1 METLWFCLLAFMLA
15 TYLVLDGF
23 DFGVGILHLLVAKN
37 EPERQQVLRTIGPV
51 WDGNEV
57 WLLALGGTMFL
68 AFPKLLATAFA
79 GFYLPL
85 MIVLWLLM
93 FRALGIE
100 LRHQINSPLWAQF
113 WDVAFSIASLLL
125 AVVIGAALGNVVR
138 GVSLNEDGI
147 FFAPLWTDFRVSG
160 RTGILDW
167 FTILYGVATAIALAH
182 HGAVW
187 LAGRTDQRVLARSQ
201 RTAHGLWPLVL
212 VLTIVVVAATYWVQP
227 NARQSIV
234 DRPWSLVLVVIAIA
248 GLLGAR
254 FFVARQQH
262 HRAFVASSIYL
273 YGMMACGASWI
284 FPYVLPSQGDSS
296 GLTAAGAASS
306 TYALTSAL
314 YWWIPGMLLVVGY
327 TTYVYRSMPDQ
338 FSVRLGSERH

>member
-1 METLWFCLLAFMLA
+1 METLWLCLLALMLA

-23 DFGVGILHLLVAKN
+23 DFGVGILHFLVAKS
-37 EPERQQVLRTIGPV
+37 ERERQQVLRSIGPV

-85 MIVLWLLM
+85 RIVLWLLM

-100 LRHQINSPLWAQF
+100 LRHQLHHPLWAQF
-113 WDVAFSIASLLL
+113 WDVAFAAASLLL

-138 GVSLNEDGI
+138 GVSFNEDGT

-160 RTGILDW
+160 KTGILDW
-167 FTILYGVATAIALAH
+167 FTILYGVATATALAH

-187 LAGRTDQRVLARSQ
+187 LAGRTDQRVLARSR
-201 RTAHGLWPLVL
+201 RTAQMLWPLVL
-212 VLTIVVVAATYWVQP
+212 LLTIVVVAATYRVQP
-227 NARQSIV
+227 NVGRSIS
-234 DRPWSLVLVVIAIA
+234 DRPWSLVLVIIALA

-254 FFVARQQH
+254 FFVARRQH
-262 HRAFVASSIYL
+262 QRAFVASSIYL

-284 FPYVLPSQGDSS
+284 YPYVLPGQGDSR
-296 GLTAAGAASS
+296 GLTAVGAASS

-327 TTYVYRSMPDQ
+327 TTYVYRNMPNQ
-338 FSVRLGSERH
+338 FSVRDTA

>member
-1 METLWFCLLAFMLA
+1 MVTLWFCLLALMLA
-15 TYLVLDGF
+15 TYVVLDGY

-37 EPERQQVLRTIGPV
+37 ESERQQVLRTIGPV

-100 LRHQINSPLWAQF
+100 LRHQLHSPLWAQF
-113 WDVAFSIASLLL
+113 WDVSFSIASLLL
-125 AVVIGAALGNVVR
+125 AVVIGAALGNVIR
-138 GVSLNEDGI
+138 GVSFNEDGI
-147 FFAPLWTDFRVSG
+147 FFAPLWTNFRTAG
-160 RTGILDW
+160 PTGILDW
-167 FTILYGVATAIALAH
+167 FTILYGVATVLALAH
-182 HGAVW
+182 HGALW
-187 LAGRTDQRVLARSQ
+187 LAGRTDQRVLTRSRRMAQ
-201 RTAHGLWPLVL
+201 GLWPAVL

-227 NARQSIV
+227 NVRQSIV
-234 DRPWSLVLVVIAIA
+234 DRPWSLVLVVVAMV
-248 GLLGAR
+248 GLFGSRIFNAR
-254 FFVARQQH
+254 EQY
-262 HRAFVASSIYL
+262 HRAFVASAIYL
-273 YGMMACGASWI
+273 YGMVASGASWI
-284 FPYVLPSQGDSS
+284 FPYVLPGQGDIP
-296 GLTAAGAASS
+296 GLTVADAASA

-327 TTYVYRSMPDQ
+327 TAYVYRSMPDQ
-338 FSVRLGSERH
+338 FSVRDTV